1 LAALAKR
8 SKQGQWLLNKPRF
21 AVLGTE
27 PPLVR
32 WIPRPNLADNN
43 RYMPRDRQIFDHYD
57 ISDERPTGNV
67 STSFGSFAG
76 SEVTTAPA
84 AWRVSEHSTFNV
96 PSRSIDT
103 APARRRHEQLKTGLF
118 ALAFLAVTITVCT
131 VALVMW
137 Q

>member
-1 LAALAKR
+1 
-8 SKQGQWLLNKPRF
+8 
-21 AVLGTE
+21 
-27 PPLVR
+27 
-32 WIPRPNLADNN
+32 
-43 RYMPRDRQIFDHYD
+43 MPRDRRVFDHYD
-57 ISDERPTGNV
+57 IAEERPTGNV

-103 APARRRHEQLKTGLF
+103 ATARRRQEQLKTGLF
-118 ALAFLAVTITVCT
+118 ALAFLVVTITVCAA
-131 VALVMW
+131 ALLTR